1 MEGQKE
7 VLRLNGVGFRKSEK
21 TILQDISFSVLEGE
35 TVAIV
40 GPSGAG
46 KSTLLF
52 LLNRLADPTEGSI
65 YYLDKP
71 LSSYPVLELRRQI
84 GMVLQQ
90 PVLFPGTLRENILYG
105 PFLAGRDSVVDLRK
119 YIDLAGLGG
128 IALDREVSELSG
140 GEKQRVALARTL
152 ANEPAVLLLD
162 EPTSALDPGSTD
174 VVEKTVQL
182 LKKKKRLSCVWITHN
197 LEQARRISDKILVL
211 INGRAAAF
219 GDTETILT
227 DPAYR
232 QARAFLTSGKN
243 RGE

>member
-1 MEGQKE
+1 M
-7 VLRLNGVGFRKSEK
+7 
-21 TILQDISFSVLEGE
+21 
-35 TVAIV
+35 
-40 GPSGAG
+40 
-46 KSTLLF
+46 
-52 LLNRLADPTEGSI
+52 LNRLADPTEGSI

-71 LSSYPVLELRRQI
+71 LNCYPVLELRRQI

-182 LKKKKRLSCVWITHN
+182 LKKKNVYLVCGLPITWS
-197 LEQARRISDKILVL
+197 RPGVL
-211 INGRAAAF
+211 A
-219 GDTETILT
+219 TKSLC
-227 DPAYR
+227 
-232 QARAFLTSGKN
+232 
-243 RGE
+243 